1 MSAKKK
7 TSKKDMEKY
16 YIAWSEIIG
25 SHKLSEEEFWKLV
38 KTEIKSNWSVFR
50 LWTDLKLF
58 HTLHVLSSKYNVDDV
73 RLKQFTNDFY
83 DLDSLPSSIK
93 LINHIINKIKNAK
106 AGQVISLPGMKS
118 LKKKKV
124 KRQKKVETP
133 LSILRKYDK
142 VPYWIEEHPELYK
155 SHVTWTV
162 QAIIQEMCARNKLDS
177 NLFNAKLKTKLQR
190 DVLKELK

>member
-1 MSAKKK
+1 
-7 TSKKDMEKY
+7 MEKY

-93 LINHIINKIKNAK
+93 LINHIINKIKNA
-106 AGQVISLPGMKS
+106 
-118 LKKKKV
+118 
-124 KRQKKVETP
+124 
-133 LSILRKYDK
+133 
-142 VPYWIEEHPELYK
+142 
-155 SHVTWTV
+155 
-162 QAIIQEMCARNKLDS
+162 
-177 NLFNAKLKTKLQR
+177 
-190 DVLKELK
+190 